1 MMDMLDKNN
10 LYEVLE
16 RFQKLPLKIDELNI
30 HKFLS
35 VYSLPEAKE
44 AKNIIYFFMS
54 TLPIPRLNGESRILY
69 IGKTKNS
76 FASRYIPQAKKQ
88 ATSVANILKY
98 QAVLDNYGSI
108 EIRYCAFE
116 NFGSSIDQAEGQF
129 LWWYFQNHGEYPPFN
144 YTQTKVRRSEVKL
157 PLNC

>member
-1 MMDMLDKNN
+1 MLHKNN
-10 LYEVLE
+10 FYQIVDD
-16 RFQKLPLKIDELNI
+16 FQKLPLKIDELNV
-30 HKFLS
+30 HQFLS
-35 VYSLPEAKE
+35 AYSSPEAKQ

-54 TLPIPRLNGESRILY
+54 ALPIPRLIGESRILY

-108 EIRYCAFE
+108 EIRYCRFE
-116 NFGSSIDQAEGQF
+116 NFGVSIDQAEGQF

-144 YTQTKVRRSEVKL
+144 YTQTKVRNNEVKL
-157 PLNC
+157 PLNF